1 MSRSFVSLPASAR
14 PLFIFGAIV
23 LLAIFGFTSQPGNPT
38 FEQAV
43 NAAGT
48 SLSDA
53 SAVIPDAA
61 VRSEQVKSRPYVGAD
76 NGKAFWFSE
85 DTGVKTELRTSRPVF
100 KAFAITSDRH
110 RLLYSPLNRGIPS
123 GELYL
128 EDLSS
133 GTAKKITTKLVLDA
147 DLSPTDD
154 ALVAFTFAGPNS
166 FGLAVANIETGRV
179 QTIVSGNVYS
189 EIIRWNESGSG
200 IYYFESSTRE
210 PKIDLASQYDNEKP
224 FNNFVG
230 WDRLDT
236 GTAAQDEEMVLT
248 QRFAAVAQG
257 ISEDE
262 NNAAPSDFP
271 VLKENISGS
280 KRVDSSDPTTADA
293 IAETY
298 SFSASSPNGK
308 YEITGN
314 DLLGTGRL
322 VARSQATGEQLLFDN
337 SQLVKVLDS
346 GIVLKEYSGQ
356 SIALKFVDW
365 RGKNIILAVTT
376 VGFNLP
382 VKNSTMIQGGVGYP
396 SPGNCNISAHSGQLE
411 FAYDFQN
418 TTVGAHVL
426 ASADGL
432 VVFNLSSVTCNSV
445 QTSCPDYVASGCPGS
460 FLGNVVVI
468 QHADGTF
475 SKYAHMQTNSPQ
487 AEVGTSVN
495 QGLYIGRQGHTGSTS
510 GTFNSCGDHV
520 HFQRQSSPD
529 IYGQSIAIDFA
540 DVAVEPLSCGT
551 AYTSASNEIA
561 AYDIPQLAKL
571 RHKRWLFQRYR
582 DLYGRDLGGNK

>member
-1 MSRSFVSLPASAR
+1 M
-14 PLFIFGAIV
+14 
-23 LLAIFGFTSQPGNPT
+23 
-38 FEQAV
+38 
-43 NAAGT
+43 
-48 SLSDA
+48 
-53 SAVIPDAA
+53 
-61 VRSEQVKSRPYVGAD
+61 
-76 NGKAFWFSE
+76 
-85 DTGVKTELRTSRPVF
+85 
-100 KAFAITSDRH
+100 
-110 RLLYSPLNRGIPS
+110 LYSPLNRGIPS

-166 FGLAVANIETGRV
+166 FGLAVANIGTGRV

-230 WDRLDT
+230 WDRLDA

-262 NNAAPSDFP
+262 NDAAPSDFP

-280 KRVDSSDPTTADA
+280 KRVDPSDPTTADA

-298 SFSASSPNGK
+298 SFSASSPNRK

-322 VARSQATGEQLLFDN
+322 VARSKATGEQLLFDN
-337 SQLVKVLDS
+337 SQLVKILDS

-418 TTVGAHVL
+418 TTVGDMCWHRPTGLLFSTYRRLL
-426 ASADGL
+426 A
-432 VVFNLSSVTCNSV
+432 
-445 QTSCPDYVASGCPGS
+445 
-460 FLGNVVVI
+460 I
-468 QHADGTF
+468 
-475 SKYAHMQTNSPQ
+475 
-487 AEVGTSVN
+487 
-495 QGLYIGRQGHTGSTS
+495 
-510 GTFNSCGDHV
+510 
-520 HFQRQSSPD
+520 
-529 IYGQSIAIDFA
+529 
-540 DVAVEPLSCGT
+540 
-551 AYTSASNEIA
+551 
-561 AYDIPQLAKL
+561 
-571 RHKRWLFQRYR
+571 RYR
-582 DLYGRDLGGNK
+582 RRVLIMLPAVVRDRF